1 MPPFFLR
8 LKARLPALLRSP
20 SNALILR
27 CGRLRVVK
35 KESRRKTTQSDTSMG
50 FDFDSETRRQLGYRL
65 IDRIDEY
72 FSGLAQRPVQLP
84 EEQRTFADL
93 VDSLPELGDDAGKVL
108 DNLCAEMVAQGL
120 HVPSA
125 NYFGLMNPTPTYM
138 AVLAEALVAALN
150 PQLAS
155 LARSQLAARIERET
169 VRWIGERVGWD
180 GPFDGTFSSGGN
192 EANFSALAMALATHF
207 PQTVEDGLAA
217 AGAMP
222 VLYTSEEAHH
232 SLDKSAGLLGLG
244 RKALRRIPVNANVQM
259 DSQQLETEIARDKA
273 AGLAPF
279 CVVATA
285 GTTNSGAIDDLVK
298 LAEICKRHQLW
309 LHVDGAYGAAAIF
322 SDQHRDLVRGIEL
335 ADSITI
341 DPHKWLAMPFAA
353 GVVLTSHPKALQQAF
368 ATSTPYMPKKTGAEP
383 LLDNFQVSTQ
393 WSRRMNSL
401 KLWLTLQVHG
411 RQAYEELIDRQ
422 LKLAAFFANWV
433 RGSEQFEMA
442 APQVLPIVNFRV
454 KMPGAT
460 EEERLAAQEAIVH
473 EVTRDG
479 RRWISTTLVNGQP
492 VIRMMVISYL
502 TGHRHLED
510 LMIALT
516 EAAKK
521 HAGSSVKS
529 PAGKAVP

>member
-1 MPPFFLR
+1 MP
-8 LKARLPALLRSP
+8 
-20 SNALILR
+20 
-27 CGRLRVVK
+27 
-35 KESRRKTTQSDTSMG
+35 
-50 FDFDSETRRQLGYRL
+50 FDFDSATRRRLGYKL

-72 FSGLAQRPVQLP
+72 FSSLPNRAVQLP
-84 EEQRTFADL
+84 EELRSFADL
-93 VDSLPELGDDAGKVL
+93 TGQLPEFGEDAAKVL
-108 DNLCAEMVAQGL
+108 EDVCAEMITQGF

-125 NYFGLMNPTPTYM
+125 NYFGLMNPTPAYM
-138 AVLAEALVAALN
+138 AVLAEMLVAALN

-155 LARSQLAARIERET
+155 LARSQLASRIERET

-180 GPFDGTFSSGGN
+180 RPFDGTFTSGGN

-207 PQTVEDGLAA
+207 PQSVEDGLAA
-217 AGAMP
+217 IAAKP
-222 VLYTSEEAHH
+222 VLYTSAEAHH

-244 RKALRRIPVNANVQM
+244 RKALRRIPVTANI
-259 DSQQLETEIARDKA
+259 QLDARLLEDQITQDKA
-273 AGLAPF
+273 VGFSPF

-285 GTTNSGAIDDLVK
+285 GTTNSGAIDDLTA
-298 LAEICKRHQLW
+298 LAEICRRHQLW

-322 SDQHRDLVRGIEL
+322 SDQHRNLVRGIEL

-353 GVVLTSHPKALQQAF
+353 GVVLTSHPQALKQAF
-368 ATSTPYMPKKTGAEP
+368 ATSTPYMPRKSGSTP
-383 LLDNFQVSTQ
+383 PLDNFQVSSQ

-401 KLWLTLQVHG
+401 KLWLTLRVHG

-433 RGSEQFEMA
+433 RSSEVFDLA

-454 KMPGAT
+454 KLPGASD
-460 EEERLAAQEAIVH
+460 EERRAAHDAIVH

-479 RRWISTTLVNGQP
+479 SRWTSTTLVNGQS

-502 TGHRHLED
+502 TAHRHLEE
-510 LMIALT
+510 LMIALAQ
-516 EAAKK
+516 AAQKIT
-521 HAGSSVKS
+521 GISSRT
-529 PAGKAVP
+529 

>member
-1 MPPFFLR
+1 MP
-8 LKARLPALLRSP
+8 
-20 SNALILR
+20 
-27 CGRLRVVK
+27 
-35 KESRRKTTQSDTSMG
+35 
-50 FDFDSETRRQLGYRL
+50 FDLDSEARRQLGYKL

-84 EEQRTFADL
+84 EELRTFTDL
-93 VDSLPELGDDAGKVL
+93 GDPLPEFGEDAATVL
-108 DNLCAEMVAQGL
+108 DNLCSEMMAQGF

-138 AVLAEALVAALN
+138 AVLAETLVAALN

-169 VRWIGERVGWD
+169 VRWIGERVGWQK
-180 GPFDGTFSSGGN
+180 PFDGTFTSGGN
-192 EANFSALAMALATHF
+192 EANFSALAMALAMRF
-207 PQTVEDGLAA
+207 PQSVEDGLASC
-217 AGAMP
+217 GAKP
-222 VLYTSEEAHH
+222 VLYSSEEAHH

-244 RKALRRIPVNANVQM
+244 RKALRRIPVNAAAQM
-259 DSQQLETEIARDKA
+259 DTAQLQGQITQDKA
-273 AGLAPF
+273 EGFAPF

-285 GTTNSGAIDDLVK
+285 GTTNSGAIDDLIK
-298 LAEICKRHQLW
+298 LAEICKQHELW

-322 SDQHRDLVRGIEL
+322 SDQHRELVRGIEL
-335 ADSITI
+335 ADSVTI

-353 GVVLTSHPKALQQAF
+353 GIVLTSHPEALQQAF
-368 ATSTPYMPKKTGAEP
+368 ATSTPYMPKKSGSAP

-433 RGSEQFEMA
+433 RTSELFELA
-442 APQVLPIVNFRV
+442 APQVLPIVNFRI
-454 KMPGAT
+454 KRAGMT
-460 EEERLAAQEAIVH
+460 DEERRAAHEAIVH

-479 RRWISTTLVNGQP
+479 RRWISTTLVNGQS

-502 TGHRHLED
+502 TAHRHLED

-521 HAGSSVKS
+521 HAGASVKDQ
-529 PAGKAVP
+529 AGKI